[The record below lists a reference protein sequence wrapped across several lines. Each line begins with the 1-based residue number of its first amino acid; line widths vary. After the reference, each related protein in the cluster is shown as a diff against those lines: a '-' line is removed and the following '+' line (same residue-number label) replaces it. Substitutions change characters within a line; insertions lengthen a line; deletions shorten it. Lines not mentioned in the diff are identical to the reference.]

1 SERRAAGAKRV
12 LPWVLRRLFGDFLR
26 AQKVTAPPG
35 ALPASVL
42 KKTLATKNRPEP
54 KANAHTANRLR
65 LSSIFPAFFSLPRCP
80 KFVQIFL
87 RTLNF

>member
-1 SERRAAGAKRV
+1 RAAGAKRV

-42 KKTLATKNRPEP
+42 KKDLSNKTAP
-54 KANAHTANRLR
+54 KAMPAAKWKALFHSAPDRACD
-65 LSSIFPAFFSLPRCP
+65 LSA
-80 KFVQIFL
+80 
-87 RTLNF
+87 